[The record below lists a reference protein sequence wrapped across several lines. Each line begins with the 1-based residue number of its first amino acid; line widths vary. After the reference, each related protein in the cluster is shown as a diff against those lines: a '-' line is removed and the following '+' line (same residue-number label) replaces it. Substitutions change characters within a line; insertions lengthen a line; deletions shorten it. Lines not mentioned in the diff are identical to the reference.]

1 MNLSKQFNLDG
12 RRVTARLIETHLF
25 QMIELSC
32 DLNCTV
38 DQFVIKMRLK
48 HPVLEP
54 TVFLAN
60 LTTEA
65 VMMFLAPHQRR
76 LNRVNSNRKVK
87 NQNAFP
93 QRILESQLLKLQR
106 LCSNMER
113 TSQRLQLAPFEVVV
127 IWEILSDYFSR
138 T

>member
-54 TVFLAN
+54 TVFLSN
-60 LTTEA
+60 LKTEA
-65 VMMFLAPHQRR
+65 VMMLLAPHQRR

-127 IWEILSDYFSR
+127 I
-138 T
+138 

>member
-48 HPVLEP
+48 HPVPEP